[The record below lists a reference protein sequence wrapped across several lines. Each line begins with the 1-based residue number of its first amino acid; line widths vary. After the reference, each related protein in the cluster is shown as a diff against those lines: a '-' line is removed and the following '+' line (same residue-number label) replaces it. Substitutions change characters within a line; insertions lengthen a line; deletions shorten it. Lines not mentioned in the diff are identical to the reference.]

1 MIYEAPGQVIAA
13 SQVIEFIAKIPVPIV
28 VMAEQR
34 QAGQR
39 DRCDRRHSA
48 GKKGTPPRRK
58 RCFLFRQAKQ
68 S

>member
-39 DRCDRRHSA
+39 DRRGHR
-48 GKKGTPPRRK
+48 KKGAPPRRK
-58 RCFLFRQAKQ
+58 RCPRIRA
-68 S
+68 